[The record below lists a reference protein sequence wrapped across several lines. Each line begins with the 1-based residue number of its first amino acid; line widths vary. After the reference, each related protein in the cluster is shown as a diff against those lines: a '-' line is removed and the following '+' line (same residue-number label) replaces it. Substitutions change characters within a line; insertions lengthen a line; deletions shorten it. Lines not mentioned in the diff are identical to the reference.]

1 MVKRRTLS
9 LAAVLAAAAGPV
21 LACLALAPA
30 SAATP
35 ASAADAA
42 SSGRLSLTIN
52 SLNPQ
57 YATPGATVNL
67 TGTVTNGTRQTRA
80 GLEVQLYTSPSRFP
94 TRDQMDSYL
103 AHGTGAA
110 LEPAGNPFGI
120 SASVAP
126 GATVAWSTSFQVST
140 AGIDTFGVYPVTAQ
154 LQDLAGDVFSSE
166 PALLPFWPGQRAASL
181 QRPLKISW
189 LWPLIDQPRGQVCAA
204 ALSDNDLAAS
214 LSPGGRLSALL
225 TAGAS
230 HPGADPTWVI
240 DPALLSD
247 ASTMTRPYQVGAKPN
262 CTGGAKEPASTA
274 AVNWLAGLRKVTA
287 AQPTVITPYANVDM
301 AALVHQGLT
310 GDLARAYTIGDA
322 VAGSVL
328 HGSFE
333 PEIAWPAGGTANLS
347 VLANLATAEHVS
359 TVVLNSSEMRPT
371 DAATVFQPDD
381 AVTSLRVAGLPMN
394 VLLSDD
400 TLTEVLQAGS
410 TSSGVL
416 PKSTEFAVSQRFL
429 AETAMI
435 AAEEPNSARTIVVA
449 PPSGWSPSETLASD
463 LLGETTA
470 APWLSPVPLDSLSS
484 APDTQRTV
492 PRQPLPASKA
502 SPGELSPGY
511 LSQVSSLRTR
521 LGVYK
526 SILYKPD
533 PAYVQS
539 LDEALIAT
547 ESAAW
552 RGRGMPQGLAL
563 GHDLSEYLK
572 NAERKVKIITS
583 PQVPMGG
590 SSGLVPVS
598 IQNGLHQ
605 AIQVRVVARVV
616 NSPDRTSQLTIGRF
630 QNLVVVQ
637 PQQPA
642 TVRMPVTSAPQG
654 STLIQL
660 GLTNPDGTPL
670 GFGGAS
676 LTVLSTRYG
685 RAILFLIGA
694 AIGVLVLTS
703 MYRGV
708 RRWLRDDTHLVSE
721 EADPPGSVVTGT
733 SDARHPTEA
742 PDDLADA
749 RRWADDA

>member
-1 MVKRRTLS
+1 M
-9 LAAVLAAAAGPV
+9 
-21 LACLALAPA
+21 
-30 SAATP
+30 
-35 ASAADAA
+35 
-42 SSGRLSLTIN
+42 
-52 SLNPQ
+52 
-57 YATPGATVNL
+57 
-67 TGTVTNGTRQTRA
+67 
-80 GLEVQLYTSPSRFP
+80 
-94 TRDQMDSYL
+94 
-103 AHGTGAA
+103 
-110 LEPAGNPFGI
+110 
-120 SASVAP
+120 
-126 GATVAWSTSFQVST
+126 
-140 AGIDTFGVYPVTAQ
+140 
-154 LQDLAGDVFSSE
+154 
-166 PALLPFWPGQRAASL
+166 
-181 QRPLKISW
+181 
-189 LWPLIDQPRGQVCAA
+189 
-204 ALSDNDLAAS
+204 
-214 LSPGGRLSALL
+214 
-225 TAGAS
+225 
-230 HPGADPTWVI
+230 
-240 DPALLSD
+240 
-247 ASTMTRPYQVGAKPN
+247 
-262 CTGGAKEPASTA
+262 
-274 AVNWLAGLRKVTA
+274 
-287 AQPTVITPYANVDM
+287 
-301 AALVHQGLT
+301 
-310 GDLARAYTIGDA
+310 
-322 VAGSVL
+322 
-328 HGSFE
+328 
-333 PEIAWPAGGTANLS
+333 
-347 VLANLATAEHVS
+347 
-359 TVVLNSSEMRPT
+359 
-371 DAATVFQPDD
+371 
-381 AVTSLRVAGLPMN
+381 
-394 VLLSDD
+394 
-400 TLTEVLQAGS
+400 
-410 TSSGVL
+410 
-416 PKSTEFAVSQRFL
+416 
-429 AETAMI
+429 
-435 AAEEPNSARTIVVA
+435 
-449 PPSGWSPSETLASD
+449 
-463 LLGETTA
+463 
-470 APWLSPVPLDSLSS
+470 
-484 APDTQRTV
+484 
-492 PRQPLPASKA
+492 
-502 SPGELSPGY
+502 
-511 LSQVSSLRTR
+511 SSLRTR

-605 AIQVRVVARVV
+605 AIQVRVVASVV